1 MSEEKRQL
9 TFDEK
14 VKMFKA
20 IAENPQARSEYAQS
34 RARVIL
40 PLLDA
45 QSTIRNIFVPEYLPP
60 GAQATYDIPFDDVNC
75 AWIMPQIG
83 GIPQIQVEGTEV
95 YVTTFGIDAAVQRQM
110 DVATQGR
117 FQVGE
122 RATTLLKNKI
132 IEQEELAGWS
142 LIKAHAAVIANADTG
157 QFLEDQDG
165 LTITTFNNIVT
176 AADVLRRKVTDI
188 YVSPR
193 RFADMREWV
202 TATDLSDKLKDQAYV
217 TEGLMV
223 VWGVRIHKVY
233 NKKLVG
239 DDEGYAFGSRE
250 GYSYGVMPIRE
261 RLKTYENP
269 IAIME
274 WKVGI
279 MARQNQGF
287 AILDDK
293 GLIKITFAES
303 SNS

>member
-1 MSEEKRQL
+1 MANDKREL
-9 TFDEK
+9 TFEEK
-14 VKMFKA
+14 VKMFQA
-20 IAENPQARSEYAQS
+20 IAENPQSRSEYAQS
-34 RARVIL
+34 RAKVIM
-40 PLLDA
+40 PLLEA
-45 QSTIRNIFVPEYLPP
+45 QSTVRNIFVPEYLPP
-60 GAQATYDIPFDDVNC
+60 SGQATYDIPFDDVDC
-75 AWIMPQIG
+75 AWVMPQIG

-95 YVTTFGIDAAVQRQM
+95 YVTTFGIDAAVQWQM

-142 LIKAHAAVIANADTG
+142 LIKAHAAVLPDE
-157 QFLEDQDG
+157 QKLENQEG
-165 LTITTFNNIVT
+165 LTIDTFNNIVT
-176 AADVLRRKVTDI
+176 AADILRRKVTDI

-193 RFADMREWV
+193 RFADMRKWV

-217 TEGLMV
+217 SEGLMV

-233 NKKLVG
+233 NQQLVA
-239 DDEGYAFGSRE
+239 DNEAYAFGSRE
-250 GYSYGVMPIRE
+250 GFTYGVMPIRE

-274 WKVGI
+274 WKIGI

-293 GLIKITFAES
+293 GQIYVTFADDS
-303 SNS
+303 SSS